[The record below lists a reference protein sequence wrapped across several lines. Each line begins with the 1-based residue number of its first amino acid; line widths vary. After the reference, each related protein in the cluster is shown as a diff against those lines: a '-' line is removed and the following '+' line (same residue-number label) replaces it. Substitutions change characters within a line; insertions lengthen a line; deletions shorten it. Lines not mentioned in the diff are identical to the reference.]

1 MMMRICL
8 TALVLLLSGCS
19 LFGDRFRDR
28 SLDYLTAKEQPL
40 TVQAD
45 GTPVASVDRYRIPP
59 VSGAVVTMEK
69 FELPAPLA
77 LVIADD
83 QESASLND
91 YRSESLNPRLE
102 HDGSGALILRLDG
115 GFAQA
120 WTAVTDA
127 IAASS
132 LKMTDLNRSTGTWYL
147 DIEAKTLAKDRGWW
161 ARLWNKDKVESKTY
175 LLKMNRARLGA
186 YLSLLSDAET
196 LASDELNSK
205 VLNEIKQQ
213 LEK

>member
-1 MMMRICL
+1 MMKRACL
-8 TALVLLLSGCS
+8 VVSVLLLGGCS

-28 SLDYLTAKEQPL
+28 SLDYLTAAEQPAI
-40 TVQAD
+40 VQAD
-45 GTPVASVDRYRIPP
+45 GTPVPSIDRYRIP
-59 VSGAVVTMEK
+59 AVAVADTKADK
-69 FELPAPLA
+69 FELPAPLP

-83 QESASLND
+83 KDSASLND

-102 HDGSGALILRLDG
+102 HDGSGALVLHLDG

-132 LKMTDLNRSTGTWYL
+132 LKMTDLNRSTGTWYV

-161 ARLWNKDKVESKTY
+161 ARLWNKDKVETKTY

-196 LASDELNSK
+196 LASAELNSQ